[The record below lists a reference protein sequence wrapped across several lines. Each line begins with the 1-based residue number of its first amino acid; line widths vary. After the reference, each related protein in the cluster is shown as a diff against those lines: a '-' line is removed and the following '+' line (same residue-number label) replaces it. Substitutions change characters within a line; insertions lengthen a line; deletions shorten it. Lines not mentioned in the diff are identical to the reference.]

1 MIGLPD
7 GRVLGKGR
15 SDHKQDAVLHAISAA
30 GLTVVPLSEWV
41 VSWPSSPTLRND
53 LKEATLYVTME
64 PSNDRQGD
72 MAPSLTQL
80 IAQCGLTRVVI
91 GCADPVP
98 EKATEGAAA
107 LHKAGLQ
114 VILGLEEETCQDLIQ
129 EYSHLANSKLQK
141 FARRHFARTGQVST
155 FNKEV
160 VNRNQLYG
168 RFDGRG
174 TKQTC
179 SITVPARTFDNKTT
193 EAAFF
198 LTLRLPHKSIV
209 TPYLPSPLVSCTVP
223 S

>member
-1 MIGLPD
+1 MATNTHDQLACLLAMVPCYGCCYGSLLLLCLFTPSPSPGTSPFPKPVGGAVIGLPD
-7 GRVLGKGR
+7 GRVLGMGR
-15 SDHKQDAVLHAISAA
+15 SDHQQDAVLHAISAA

-41 VSWPSSPTLRND
+41 VSWPSSPKLRSD

-107 LHKAGLQ
+107 LHKAGLE
-114 VILGLEEETCQDLIQ
+114 VILGVEEETCQDLIQ
-129 EYSHLANSKLQK
+129 EYAHLANTKLQK

-155 FNKEV
+155 VPNNGVPCNKHV
-160 VNRNQLYG
+160 HSFIG
-168 RFDGRG
+168 R
-174 TKQTC
+174 
-179 SITVPARTFDNKTT
+179 
-193 EAAFF
+193 
-198 LTLRLPHKSIV
+198 
-209 TPYLPSPLVSCTVP
+209 
-223 S
+223 